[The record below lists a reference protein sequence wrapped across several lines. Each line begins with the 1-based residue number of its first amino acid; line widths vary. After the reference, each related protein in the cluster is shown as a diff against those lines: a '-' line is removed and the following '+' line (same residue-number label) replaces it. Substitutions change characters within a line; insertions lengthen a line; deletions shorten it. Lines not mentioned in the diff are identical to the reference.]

1 MPTLVVAPLESP
13 RGCARRGPARPPPP
27 VRLSHLPHPPPR
39 SFGARRVG
47 LGGRAP
53 RGGGG
58 RPALLCRRP
67 PPAAAVAQAG
77 GTPQP
82 HPAAARTPAA
92 AARLTPLWRASPSRS
107 TPRWRRVS
115 GEGGGCPPR
124 AVSQVPTARRWWR
137 AVGAAG
143 GGARGG
149 RPGPRQPAQPGRR
162 CRRPASSP
170 RLGGGPRH
178 CRPVARA
185 SARAPPFPPRRCQ
198 PRVRGWWG
206 WRPAIA
212 WPSIHPGRLPPHPS
226 PRLPPSLGCHP
237 LRRFGLRALA
247 PRPHPR
253 GWSGVRRARPPARP
267 RAGASFPPPPRHTPV
282 APATT
287 VHTPRPLP
295 PPTPSSPVYEPVPR
309 LTAWRPRICGISPRV
324 PHQGGS
330 PRGLG

>member
-1 MPTLVVAPLESP
+1 MPTLVVVPLESP

-27 VRLSHLPHPPPR
+27 VRLSHPPPPPPR
-39 SFGARRVG
+39 AFGARRVA
-47 LGGRAP
+47 LGGPAP
-53 RGGGG
+53 RGDGG

-67 PPAAAVAQAG
+67 PPCRRG
-77 GTPQP
+77 
-82 HPAAARTPAA
+82 
-92 AARLTPLWRASPSRS
+92 RASGWHTRHTRLLHAGP
-107 TPRWRRVS
+107 PRRRTQPLCGGRPRRAAHRGGGGCRV
-115 GEGGGCPPR
+115 GGGCPPR
-124 AVSQVPTARRWWR
+124 AVSQVPTARREWR
-137 AVGAAG
+137 GGGAAG
-143 GGARGG
+143 GGARRG